1 MMYIQVAGDTHSRA
15 WIPQF
20 MKNRGL
26 LGRGRPRNW
35 KQPMESI
42 NQTLYTRT
50 CAWWRHFIISN
61 RMHFTLRKVKLS
73 RARAILHKRRHI
85 SLFTCM
91 VSLFTSQISLFTCII
106 SLFTCKISLFTC
118 IVSLFTCQISIFTC
132 MISLFTCQISQF
144 SRARL
149 VFSRARSVF
158 SGARSVFSRARSV
171 FSRAR
176 SVFSQQQNCYA
187 WAWVGW
193 VHVRGTWLFLR
204 QLKKQ
209 WLTSMAYWFLF
220 S

>member
-1 MMYIQVAGDTHSRA
+1 MMYIQVAGDIHSRA

-35 KQPMESI
+35 KQPMKSI

-73 RARAILHKRRHI
+73 RARVILHKRSQLFTCQI

-91 VSLFTSQISLFTCII
+91 VSLFTCQISLFTCM
-106 SLFTCKISLFTC
+106 
-118 IVSLFTCQISIFTC
+118 VSLFTCQISLLTCQISLFTC
-132 MISLFTCQISQF
+132 MISLFSTK
-144 SRARL
+144 
-149 VFSRARSVF
+149 
-158 SGARSVFSRARSV
+158 
-171 FSRAR
+171 
-176 SVFSQQQNCYA
+176 NCYT

-193 VHVRGTWLFLR
+193 VHVRGTLLFLR
-204 QLKKQ
+204 QLKKR
-209 WLTSMAYWFLF
+209 WLNYLHGVLVSFLVGL
-220 S
+220 SNTE